1 MASLDTTILVD
12 LLRRR
17 SVFHARALAKMDQL
31 AARAEPLAT
40 TRFTVAEL
48 QVGIE
53 LSDNPER
60 DQADVDSLL
69 ADFEI
74 LDFQGAAARFYAQ
87 IRAEQRRQGRAVGDL
102 DTLIAATALAS
113 GEHTLVTRN
122 AAHFADIA
130 GLTVED
136 Y

>member
-60 DQADVDSLL
+60 DQADVDALL

-74 LDFQGAAARFYAQ
+74 LDFQGAC
-87 IRAEQRRQGRAVGDL
+87 
-102 DTLIAATALAS
+102 
-113 GEHTLVTRN
+113 GEVLRPN
-122 AAHFADIA
+122 P
-130 GLTVED
+130 G
-136 Y
+136 